1 MNLLV
6 VRHAIAEDK
15 DVFAR
20 TGRSDDL
27 RPLTDD
33 GRAKMRRAAD
43 GLRSVAPEVDLVATS
58 PLVRAKE
65 TAEIVAG
72 AFDVD
77 EVVTI
82 EALRPEAPY
91 EELAAWAAAKDGGAG
106 AKAIAIVGHEPH
118 LSGLVTWLMTGFN
131 DSRLDLK
138 KGAAVLLSFDD
149 GVRRGE
155 GTLLWA
161 LTPGQMRRLGG

>member
-1 MNLLV
+1 MWSARMRRGSRFELRGSRVKRRTVRPSDREVSLYEDEGGGGEASGAPRPTSASSQRAARSPPPPMHLLV

-58 PLVRAKE
+58 PLV
-65 TAEIVAG
+65 
-72 AFDVD
+72 
-77 EVVTI
+77 
-82 EALRPEAPY
+82 
-91 EELAAWAAAKDGGAG
+91 
-106 AKAIAIVGHEPH
+106 
-118 LSGLVTWLMTGFN
+118 
-131 DSRLDLK
+131 
-138 KGAAVLLSFDD
+138 
-149 GVRRGE
+149 
-155 GTLLWA
+155 
-161 LTPGQMRRLGG
+161 

>member
-1 MNLLV
+1 MHLLV
-6 VRHAIAEDK
+6 VRHAIAEDRA
-15 DVFAR
+15 VFAR

-43 GLRSVAPEVDLVATS
+43 GLRSVAPEVDLIAAS

-72 AFDVD
+72 ALDVD
-77 EVVTI
+77 ELVTI

-91 EELAAWAAAKDGGAG
+91 EELVNWAASKDGGAD
-106 AKAIAIVGHEPH
+106 ADVIAIVGHEPH
-118 LSGLVTWLMTGFN
+118 LSGLITWLMTGSD

-155 GTLLWA
+155 GTLQWA
-161 LTPGQMRRLGG
+161 LAPGHLRRLGD